1 MPVTSGTWV
10 QIEQTIL
17 DPGERAPQVPQDTQK
32 LPLQMWVKGT
42 LLSAGELGDIVDVET
57 AVGRQIRGK
66 LVAVNPGY
74 QHTFG
79 APIPALQLAG
89 EKARRLLDEGVRH
102 C

>member
-1 MPVTSGTWV
+1 MPVTPGTWV

-17 DPGERAPQVPQDTQK
+17 RAGERAPQVPQDTQK
-32 LPLQMWVKGT
+32 LPLQMWVKGK
-42 LLSAGELGDIVDVET
+42 LLSAGELGAIVEVET
-57 AVGRQIRGK
+57 AVGRHASGK

-89 EKARRLLDEGVRH
+89 EQARLLLGEGVSR
-102 C
+102 